1 MYAVI
6 KTGSKQYR
14 VSVGDKV
21 KVEKLGVAPSEEAS
35 FSPILVS
42 DDNKIDLNDD
52 KKWSVKAKILGEG
65 KKKKVLVF
73 HKKRRKQYKKLNGH
87 RQLYSLIEI
96 TNIEKV

>member
-14 VSVGDKV
+14 VCVGDKV
-21 KVEKLGVAPSEEAS
+21 KVEKLDVAPSEEIS

-42 DDNKIDLNDD
+42 DENKIDLNQD
-52 KKWSVKAKILGEG
+52 KKWSVKAKVLKEG

-87 RQLYSLIEI
+87 RQLYSLIEV
-96 TNIEKV
+96 TNIGKD